1 MKRKPTPSAMSR
13 SGNPAKPKPGASN
26 VAPAG
31 AQVKFMEGFARHQS
45 GQLARAQELYQQ
57 VLRSQPAHF
66 DALHL
71 LGVIAYQTK
80 NPLEAVDLIAKAIA
94 IDPENAAAHNNHGTA
109 LQALKRFDEALDSY
123 DRALGIKPDYAEALN
138 NRGNVLRELK
148 RLDEALASYDG
159 ALRVKPYYAPALNNR
174 GMVLQDLKRSDEAL
188 DSYDRALS
196 VEPLYA
202 GALSNRG
209 NVLADMR
216 RLHEALDSYDRALE
230 IEPDFADAFENRG
243 DVLRDLKR
251 FNEALAS
258 YRCALQVD
266 PENAEVLADCGRVLE
281 ELKRLDEAMVSYD
294 RALEIKPDID
304 FLYGDR
310 LHAKMK
316 LGDWSDAENELSE
329 LLQRVQRGEKAI
341 PPFNLIAYT
350 SSLALQRKAAE
361 IFVSD
366 FESARPGVPV
376 SNYPRHERIRIG
388 YYSAD
393 YHNHAMMV
401 VMAGLFEQH
410 NREKFEIVALS
421 FGPDANDEMRK
432 RVSVAFDKFIDVR
445 DRSDRDIALLSR
457 DLEIDIAVDLNGL
470 TRDMRVGI
478 FLYGAAPLQVNYLG
492 YPGTMGTECIDYLIA
507 DDTLIPRASQQ
518 YYAEKIVYLPNSY
531 QVNDRMRP
539 IADTTFTREELGLP
553 SVGFVFCCFNS
564 SYKISP
570 RTFRCWM
577 RILKEVEGSLLWL
590 VEGHCAAV
598 ENFRN
603 LAEQSGVDAKRLVFA
618 KRVPL
623 PEYLARY
630 RLADLFLDTLPYNAH
645 STASDALWAGLP
657 VLTCTGEAFASRV
670 AASVLHAI
678 DLPELITANQEQYE
692 ALAVDLATNPERL
705 RQVKQKLERNR
716 LTTPLFDSQLFA
728 KCLEDA
734 YTQMYERHQAGFPPD
749 HIYVEP

>member
-1 MKRKPTPSAMSR
+1 VSA
-13 SGNPAKPKPGASN
+13 
-26 VAPAG
+26 
-31 AQVKFMEGFARHQS
+31 
-45 GQLARAQELYQQ
+45 
-57 VLRSQPAHF
+57 
-66 DALHL
+66 
-71 LGVIAYQTK
+71 
-80 NPLEAVDLIAKAIA
+80 
-94 IDPENAAAHNNHGTA
+94 
-109 LQALKRFDEALDSY
+109 
-123 DRALGIKPDYAEALN
+123 
-138 NRGNVLRELK
+138 
-148 RLDEALASYDG
+148 
-159 ALRVKPYYAPALNNR
+159 
-174 GMVLQDLKRSDEAL
+174 
-188 DSYDRALS
+188 
-196 VEPLYA
+196 
-202 GALSNRG
+202 
-209 NVLADMR
+209 
-216 RLHEALDSYDRALE
+216 
-230 IEPDFADAFENRG
+230 
-243 DVLRDLKR
+243 
-251 FNEALAS
+251 
-258 YRCALQVD
+258 
-266 PENAEVLADCGRVLE
+266 
-281 ELKRLDEAMVSYD
+281 
-294 RALEIKPDID
+294 
-304 FLYGDR
+304 
-310 LHAKMK
+310 
-316 LGDWSDAENELSE
+316 
-329 LLQRVQRGEKAI
+329 
-341 PPFNLIAYT
+341 
-350 SSLALQRKAAE
+350 
-361 IFVSD
+361 
-366 FESARPGVPV
+366 
-376 SNYPRHERIRIG
+376 
-388 YYSAD
+388 
-393 YHNHAMMV
+393 
-401 VMAGLFEQH
+401 
-410 NREKFEIVALS
+410 
-421 FGPDANDEMRK
+421 
-432 RVSVAFDKFIDVR
+432 AFDKFIDVR